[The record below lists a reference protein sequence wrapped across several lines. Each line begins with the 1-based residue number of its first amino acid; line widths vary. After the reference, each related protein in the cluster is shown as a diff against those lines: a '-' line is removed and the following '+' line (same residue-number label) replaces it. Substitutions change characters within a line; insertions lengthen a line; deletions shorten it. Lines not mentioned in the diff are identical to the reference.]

1 MQVHKGCSN
10 NSDTEVDNNDLSVW
24 GKKKSITKQTK
35 KKKKSWK
42 FKNGI
47 RKFENIAVILFK
59 ARNVLFYHECPL
71 LRTSAGASR
80 SCLTRMKIFRDCSL
94 HAR

>member
-10 NSDTEVDNNDLSVW
+10 NSDLEVDNNDLSVR
-24 GKKKSITKQTK
+24 KKKRSITKQTK
-35 KKKKSWK
+35 KSWK
-42 FKNGI
+42 FKNEI
-47 RKFENIAVILFK
+47 RKFENIAVVLFK
-59 ARNVLFYHECPL
+59 ARNVFYHECPL